1 MARIARENKPGPAI
15 YHIATPTRDF
25 MPIFTMQ
32 PLAEQAV
39 LQLGRAAMEKNVDIF
54 GYCLLP
60 TTLQAII
67 GFKEEHDLGSFLY
80 HYKWLVSHAIICL
93 DHGDYHERLYRKGKF
108 KPWMNRFENNRLTS
122 RLQVESKLEYLHN
135 EPVIKG
141 LTISASDWPFSS
153 AAYWLKSRTGMIS
166 VSQDFAALLSAVE

>member
-15 YHIATPTRDF
+15 YLIATPTRDF
-25 MPIFTMQ
+25 MPIFSMQ

-39 LQLGRAAMEKNVDIF
+39 LQLGRAVKDKNVDLF

-67 GFKEEHDLGSFLY
+67 GFNEEHDLGSFLY

-108 KPWMNRFENNRLTS
+108 KPWMNRFENSRLTS
-122 RLQVESKLEYLHN
+122 RQQLESKLEYLHN
-135 EPVIKG
+135 EPVKKG
-141 LTISASDWPFSS
+141 LANLASDWPYSS
-153 AAYWLKSRTGMIS
+153 AADWLKSRTGMIS
-166 VSQDFAALLSAVE
+166 VSQDITALLPRPE